1 LVCRAEIDVIIRGVT
16 EDLDR
21 VLSDLLAAGELDRA
35 ATAALE
41 ALGPQILGYLAATLR
56 DDDAAYDVFGQF
68 SEEMWKSIRSFRGDS
83 SFKTWAYKIVM
94 HSISRYRRDGYR
106 RRGQPLDSAAISA
119 IAEDVRSRTPRF
131 QQTEV
136 KDRITEL
143 RESLDADEQTL
154 LFLRIDQGLSW
165 GDVAQV
171 MSARG
176 EDVEV
181 AALRKRFERAKTKLR
196 VLAEA
201 NGILGDRSRS

>member
-1 LVCRAEIDVIIRGVT
+1 M
-16 EDLDR
+16 EDLDH
-21 VLSDLLAAGELDRA
+21 VLSVHLAAGEFDRA
-35 ATAALE
+35 ATTALE
-41 ALGPQILGYLAATLR
+41 ALGPQILGYLAATMR

-68 SEEMWKSIRSFRGDS
+68 SEEMWKSIRSFRAES

-119 IAEDVRSRTPRF
+119 IADDVRSRTPRF

-143 RESLDADEQTL
+143 RDSLDPDEQTL
-154 LFLRIDQGLSW
+154 LFLRIDQGLPW

-196 VLAEA
+196 ALAEA
-201 NGILGDRSRS
+201 NGILGD

>member
-1 LVCRAEIDVIIRGVT
+1 MT